1 MSGDVGRIYRCG
13 PEPAGLSSADRSF
26 QRSRHAL
33 TQCSDHVAAA
43 RVAYEAHADHF
54 VALFFADSR
63 HGVALPVVQGKQ
75 QFDVLG
81 RDDIHDA

>member
-13 PEPAGLSSADRSF
+13 LEPAVLGSADRSF
-26 QRSRHAL
+26 QRCRHAL
-33 TQCSDHVAAA
+33 TQFSDHVAAA

-63 HGVALPVVQGKQ
+63 HSVALPVVQGEQ

-81 RDDIHDA
+81 RDNVHDA